1 MSDEPPEGLTRV
13 AGDAGDAGDRIV
25 PVAMPKWGLSMKT
38 GKITEWLVAEGGLVE
53 EGDDLAEI
61 DTDKIAGTLE
71 APGAGVL
78 RAIVAPSGTAAP
90 VGCAIALL
98 GPADVP
104 QAAID
109 LAVADARSRLARG
122 EPAEG
127 DGGGPVTGTVEV
139 AGRSLAYATEGDGA
153 ETVLLLHGYGG
164 DKDSWL
170 FVHELLAARHTVYA
184 LDLPGHGDSTKDVGA
199 GTLDVLADA
208 VSGFL
213 DVLGLD
219 RVHLVGHSLGGA
231 VALAVASRQRP
242 RRIRSLTLVAP
253 AGLGAPVDRAYLRGF
268 ATARTR
274 RELKPQLLQLFADET
289 KVTRQLVDD
298 LLKYKRLDGVPTALS
313 ALLPMLE
320 ELDLTGEEPPPVPVR
335 VVWGSGDRVIPAP
348 ESVVLKGELI
358 EVRQVGAAGH
368 MVHMEAPAE
377 VTSAVE
383 AAMGT

>member
-1 MSDEPPEGLTRV
+1 T
-13 AGDAGDAGDRIV
+13 
-25 PVAMPKWGLSMKT
+25 
-38 GKITEWLVAEGGLVE
+38 
-53 EGDDLAEI
+53 
-61 DTDKIAGTLE
+61 
-71 APGAGVL
+71 
-78 RAIVAPSGTAAP
+78 PSRTCCAA
-90 VGCAIALL
+90 
-98 GPADVP
+98 GPAP
-104 QAAID
+104 APPAAD
-109 LAVADARSRLARG
+109 HSP
-122 EPAEG
+122 EPE
-127 DGGGPVTGTVEV
+127 PNE
-139 AGRSLAYATEGDGA
+139 
-153 ETVLLLHGYGG
+153 
-164 DKDSWL
+164 
-170 FVHELLAARHTVYA
+170 A
-184 LDLPGHGDSTKDVGA
+184 L
-199 GTLDVLADA
+199 
-208 VSGFL
+208 
-213 DVLGLD
+213 LGLD

-320 ELDLTGEEPPPVPVR
+320 ELDLTGEKPPPVPVR